1 MNIELPVEL
10 ASKKII
16 LCKEEPFFISPE
28 GEGLW
33 TGRLCAWMR
42 TSTCNLSCAWTN
54 SDGTVTLCDTPYT
67 SHRPSR
73 YSVTL
78 QEAYNNLMVAKTSYV
93 SISGGE
99 PSSQKLIINL
109 INLLEESG
117 KRVKVET
124 NGTQFFESNATLIS
138 MSPKLMSSSSG
149 LRTMSD
155 PNYLKQDT
163 NNFLNTT
170 DFELQARH
178 YARLNERHEA
188 LRYNLDSMK
197 KFLEYYKDRVAF
209 KFVANNESDI
219 QEILEKYVKPLDI
232 PSSQVWLMP
241 QGITNEQLSEKAQWI
256 IEECK
261 KHGFNYADRLHIR
274 IYGNKSGV

>member
-1 MNIELPVEL
+1 MNMELPIEL

-16 LCKEEPFFISPE
+16 LCKEEPFFTSPE

-67 SHRPSR
+67 SHKPSR
-73 YSVTL
+73 YTVTL
-78 QEAYNNLMVAKTSYV
+78 QEAYNNLMAAKTSYV

-209 KFVANNESDI
+209 KFVANSESDI